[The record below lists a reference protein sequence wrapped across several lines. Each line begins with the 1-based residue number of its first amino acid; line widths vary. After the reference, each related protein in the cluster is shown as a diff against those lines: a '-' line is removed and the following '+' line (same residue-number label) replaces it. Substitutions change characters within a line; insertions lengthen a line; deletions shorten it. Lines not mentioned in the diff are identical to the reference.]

1 MKPNQT
7 LSLIFIT
14 SLLALLI
21 SPLFGHVSLS
31 FNALKDF
38 QQVSQEGLIFW
49 NIRLPRTLLCWL
61 AGAALAIGGM
71 AFQALFRNDLS
82 TPFTLGVSGGA
93 ACGVALLT
101 VLEIPLLLNLGIAMQ
116 PLGAFIGSLVAI
128 GLIMGFHSLR
138 PRAAMSDL
146 LLAGVAISFIFNS
159 LILFMQYM
167 ANPDKIARMVHWMM
181 GGLQVVGYQQL
192 ILIAPIIFIACLIIY
207 RLSPALDLLMTG
219 EDLATSRGL
228 NVKATQR
235 AVFLAVSLMC
245 AGVVSLCGPIGFVG
259 LVAPHICRRLLGPS
273 HRLLFWACLFF
284 GGGFLCICDLLCR
297 TLPASGDLPLGV
309 LTALTG
315 TPFFIYLLAK
325 RKS

>member
-1 MKPNQT
+1 MKPKT
-7 LSLIFIT
+7 SLFFILLA

-21 SPLFGHVSLS
+21 SPLFGHIRLS
-31 FNALKDF
+31 PQALTDF
-38 QQVSQEGLIFW
+38 SQTSQEGFIFW
-49 NIRLPRTLLCWL
+49 NIRLPRTLLCWIT
-61 AGAALAIGGM
+61 GAALAIGGM

-101 VLEIPLLLNLGIAMQ
+101 VIELPLLAGLGMALQ
-116 PLGAFIGSLVAI
+116 PLGAFLGSLIAI
-128 GLIMGFHSLR
+128 AFIMGFHALR
-138 PRAAMSDL
+138 PRSNMSDL
-146 LLAGVAISFIFNS
+146 LLAGVALSFIFNS

-167 ANPDKIARMVHWMM
+167 ANPDKIARMIHWMM
-181 GGLQVVGYQQL
+181 GGMQIVGYQQL
-192 ILIAPIIFIACLIIY
+192 LFIGPIVLIACIIIFRLI
-207 RLSPALDLLMTG
+207 PALDLLSTG
-219 EDLATSRGL
+219 DDLASTRGL
-228 NVKATQR
+228 NVRRTQKLI
-235 AVFLAVSLMC
+235 FLAVSLMC

-273 HRLLFWACLFF
+273 HRYLFWACLFF

-297 TLPASGDLPLGV
+297 VLPSSGELPLGV

-325 RKS
+325 RK